1 MSTTIDQRVV
11 EMRFDNKQ
19 FESNV
24 KTSMSTIDK
33 LKQKL
38 NFKGATKG
46 LEDVSNAAK
55 KVDMRGLS
63 SAVETVQTRFSAL
76 QVVGVTALA
85 NITNSAINAGKR
97 IVSALTIDPIL
108 TGFQEYETQ
117 MNAIQTILAN
127 TQSKGTTID
136 DVTAALDELNKY
148 ADQTIY
154 NFTEM
159 TRNIGTFTAA
169 GVDLDK
175 SVTSIKGI
183 ANLAAVSGSNA
194 HQASTAMYQLSQALA
209 AGRVSLMDWNSVVN
223 AGMGGELFQ
232 NALKRTAEQMGTN
245 VDALIEKYG
254 SFRESLTEGQWL
266 TAEVLTETLTQLSGA
281 YTEADLIAQGY
292 SEKQAK
298 EIVQLAETAVS
309 AATDVKTFTQLW
321 DTMKEAAQSGWA
333 QTWQIIIGDFEE
345 AKAFFTELSNLFGPI
360 IQGMSDARNNLLEG
374 ALGSNWDKMI
384 KQINDAG
391 VATEDFTAE
400 LEKTVRA
407 AGGSYDAI
415 IERHGSLAQAFMD
428 GALSGDYIIDTLKR
442 MGGVTDDAGKS
453 TEDMTGKLE
462 YFQKVVS
469 DVWMGDYKNGAERIE
484 ALTKAGYDYAE
495 VQNLV
500 NKTVDGHKLTL
511 EDLTDVQLKSIG
523 YTDEEVTKLRE
534 LAEQAEK
541 TGTPLNDL
549 IDNLTKPSGRELL
562 LDSVLNILKSIINS
576 ASAVGKAWRE
586 IFPAMQSSQLYG
598 FIEGLHSL
606 TEAMMVDEEVAGKI
620 TRTFRGLFSILD
632 IITTI
637 LGGGVKIAFEVLS
650 TVLGAFNLDILDA
663 TAYLGDMLYNFRNFI
678 LDNELVTKGIELL
691 SSGILALID
700 FLKELGSAFM
710 NLDFVQQIMAH
721 FEVAKEVVDG
731 FIQGVKDG
739 LISIPDLIK
748 IYGPKLL
755 DAMKNIGQD
764 AISGLANGLKEGITR
779 LPQILIQIGQTI
791 LNTIKDV
798 LGIHSPSTEMEAI
811 GEFSIQGL
819 VNGFVSGVGTV
830 LNAVKDIALQIVS
843 TFSDILGSIDWGK
856 IIAVGMSAGFMYGGY
871 KMIGIFEAFSAP
883 FEGLGSI
890 LSGVGDILGEVA
902 DSTKKFFKGLDKMM
916 SAKAFSMRADAIK
929 SIATAIGILAASIF
943 LLSKIDTGKLFA
955 VVGAIAALAIVMGV
969 LMYALGNFELNGNVK
984 LGSFALSMVGIAA
997 SMILMATVLK
1007 KLESLNPDQLGETI
1021 AAFLVMVGSM
1031 MGVIAIYGNMVK
1043 GKAAQNIKQV
1053 GSLMRNMAI
1062 SLLLMVAVVKLLS
1075 MMSTG
1080 DLIKGGLAIAA
1091 FVGIVYLL
1099 STVSGVL
1106 SKNANK
1112 LGSLMLKFAV
1122 SLGLMVIV
1130 IKLIGTLSVGDV
1142 IKGGLAI
1149 AAFLGVINVLAKI
1162 TNVASPFANKLGTTL
1177 LAMSASMLIL
1187 AGIMMLI
1194 STMSVGDIVK
1204 GGLAIAA
1211 LASIV
1216 GYLATITLTYEKDAP
1231 RIASTLL
1238 AMSVSIG
1245 ILAGVA
1251 AVLSLID
1258 IAGLAKG
1265 IIAVGFLSSIMA
1277 ALTKATRHAQSVTGT
1292 VVAMSVSIAVMAAAV
1307 AGLSFINPTRL
1318 TGATLALT
1326 ILMGMFAIM
1335 VESTLNIKTSMSTL
1349 IVMTAA
1355 IALLGGVIYA
1365 LSTLPIESVLSSSLA
1380 LSALLLSFSASMKI
1394 LSTMGSFSAKSLLT
1408 IGVMSLIV
1416 GGLAFILSKISGLDV
1431 TSSMGNVAAL
1441 ALLMGGMAAMM
1452 PILSRVGKFAKG
1464 ARGGLFSV
1472 SVLVAELGLIIAAF
1486 GALAQ
1491 IPVATQ
1497 LVNEGGVL
1505 LEGIGNAIGSF
1516 IGGIVGGIASGITS
1530 ALPEI
1535 ASDLSL
1541 FMTTLTPFIV
1551 GAKMLD
1557 PTMMEG
1563 VKSLAQMILILTAA
1577 ELINGIAS
1585 WITGGNSLTTFA
1597 QDLVPF
1603 GVAMAAFGAAITGL
1617 DGGLVAQAAT
1627 AGKALAE
1634 MAATIPNEGG
1644 LLAEFLGENDMVM
1657 FGAKLPLFGT
1667 AMMAFSE
1674 SVTGLNSDV
1683 ITNAATAGK
1692 ALAEM
1697 AASIP
1702 NEGGLLATFLGEND
1716 MTLFGSKL
1724 PLFGAAMVAFG
1735 VSVKD
1740 LNADAVTNAA
1750 TAGQALTAL
1759 ADTIPNEGGLLGFIM
1774 GDNDMATFGAQL
1786 TEFGRG
1792 LSTYSAWVKN
1802 VDPNIVTT
1810 TAMAAQSLVTLADT
1824 LPEDK
1829 LFKNETTLDEFGSQM
1844 EEFGQ
1849 YFASY
1854 YSSISTINVNTLY
1867 SAVTE
1872 VGRLLDMATRMNDI
1886 DMDGMGSFGQALVK
1900 LGNTGIDGFI
1910 SAFTNASS
1918 RVYQAAS
1925 DMMGSLIDGATSR
1938 KGDFTNLFSMMVEDV
1953 LTAIKGKYPA
1963 MNMAGQTLMVQFV
1976 AGIQLKQFDLTNTFA
1991 LLMTQ
1996 SLTMISTNNY
2006 SFYTAGS
2013 TLMLMLISGVKSMEA
2028 ALISSF
2034 RNPIIATLTEI
2045 RNNYTGFY
2053 NAGEYLV
2060 QGFIAGMDAHMG
2072 DVKRAARRLAR
2083 EAYEAA
2089 MDELDAHSPSRLFE
2103 EVGSYVPLG
2112 FARGISHNE
2121 RDVESSANSMAN
2133 TATVTVRDAISK
2145 VADFIENGIDSE
2157 PTIRPVLDLSG
2168 VESGASRLNTMFSR
2182 NSAMSISNSMNR
2194 SSGEEIQN
2202 GDATSSRSG
2211 NVYTFTQNNYSP
2223 KALSRIEIYRQTKN
2237 QFSAMERMV

>member
-24 KTSMSTIDK
+24 KTSMSTLDK
-33 LKQKL
+33 LKEKL
-38 NFKGATKG
+38 HFKGATKG
-46 LEDVSNAAK
+46 LEEVSNAAK
-55 KVDMRGLS
+55 KVDMS
-63 SAVETVQTRFSAL
+63 SLGNAIETVQTKFSAL
-76 QVVGVTALA
+76 QVIGVTALA

-97 IVSALTIDPIL
+97 MVAALTIDPIT
-108 TGFQEYETQ
+108 TGFHEYETQ

-159 TRNIGTFTAA
+159 TKNIGTFTAA

-183 ANLAAVSGSNA
+183 ANLAAVSGSTSA
-194 HQASTAMYQLSQALA
+194 QASTAMYQLSQALA

-232 NALKRTAEQMGTN
+232 NALKRTAEQLGYN
-245 VDALIEKYG
+245 VDALIAKYG
-254 SFRESLTEGQWL
+254 SFRESLTKGQWL

-292 SEKQAK
+292 SESQAK

-333 QTWQIIIGDFEE
+333 QTWQIVLGDFEE
-345 AKAFFTELSNLFGPI
+345 AKEFFSTLSDLFGPI
-360 IQGMSDARNNLLEG
+360 IQGMSDARNDLLEG

-384 KQINDAG
+384 KKINEAG
-391 VATEDFTAE
+391 VATEDFNSE
-400 LEKTVRA
+400 LEKTVRS
-407 AGGSYDAI
+407 AGGNYDAI

-442 MGGVTDDAGKS
+442 MGGVTNEAGKA
-453 TEDMTGKLE
+453 TEDMSGKLE
-462 YFQKVVS
+462 YFQKVVN
-469 DVWMGDYKNGAERIE
+469 DVWNGDYMNGDERIE
-484 ALTKAGYDYAE
+484 ALTKAGYDYAQ

-523 YTDEEVTKLRE
+523 YTDEEVEKLRE
-534 LAEQAEK
+534 LANQAEE
-541 TGTPLNDL
+541 TGTPLNEL
-549 IDNLTKPSGRELL
+549 ITNLTKPSGRELL
-562 LDSVLNILKSIINS
+562 LDSVLNVLKSIIDS
-576 ASAVGKAWRE
+576 ASAVGAAWRE
-586 IFPAMQSSQLYG
+586 IFPAMESSQLYNL
-598 FIEGLHSL
+598 IEGLHSL
-606 TEAMMVDEEVAGKI
+606 TEALTVDEEVAGKI
-620 TRTFRGLFSILD
+620 TRTFRGLFAILD

-637 LGGGVKIAFEVLS
+637 VGGGLKVAFKVLS

-663 TAYLGDMLYNFRNFI
+663 TAFIGDMLYNFRNFL

-691 SSGILALID
+691 SDGIIALID
-700 FLKELGSAFM
+700 WLKDLGSAFM
-710 NLDFVQQIMAH
+710 QLDFVKQIAEH
-721 FEVAKEVVDG
+721 FSAAKDVIDG
-731 FIQGVKDG
+731 FIQGVMQG
-739 LISIPDLIK
+739 VISIPDLIK
-748 IYGPKLL
+748 TYGPFLL
-755 DAMKNIGQD
+755 DALKGIGED
-764 AISGLANGLKEGITR
+764 AISGLILGFQEGLPRVG
-779 LPQILIQIGQTI
+779 QMILKLGSTI
-791 LNTIKDV
+791 LDTIKDS
-798 LGIHSPSTEMEAI
+798 LGIQSPSTEMREI

-819 VNGFVSGVGTV
+819 IDGLLSGVSTV
-830 LNAVKDIALQIVS
+830 LGVIKDIALQIVS
-843 TFSDILGSIDWGK
+843 TFGDILGSIDWGK
-856 IIAVGMSAGFMYGGY
+856 VLAVGMSAGLAYGGF
-871 KMIGIFEAFSAP
+871 KMIGILEAFSAP

-902 DSTKKFFKGLDKMM
+902 DSTEKFFKGLNKMM

-955 VVGAIAALAIVMGV
+955 VVGAIAALAIVMGG

-1031 MGVIAIYGNMVK
+1031 MGVIAVYGNMVK
-1043 GKAAQNIKQV
+1043 GKSAQNIKQV

-1075 MMSTG
+1075 MMTVG
-1080 DLIKGGLAIAA
+1080 ELIQGGLAIAA

-1099 STVSGVL
+1099 SRVSGVL
-1106 SKNANK
+1106 GKNASK
-1112 LGSLMLKFAV
+1112 LGSLMFKFSV

-1130 IKLIGTLSVGDV
+1130 IKLISGLSAGEL

-1149 AAFLGVINVLAKI
+1149 TAFLGVINVLAII
-1162 TNVASPFANKLGTTL
+1162 TNFASPFVNKLGTTL

-1187 AGIMMLI
+1187 TGVMLLI
-1194 STMSVGDIVK
+1194 GTMSVSDIIK
-1204 GGLAIAA
+1204 GGLAIAG
-1211 LASIV
+1211 LATIV
-1216 GYLATITLTYEKDAP
+1216 GYLVTMTSMLEKDAP

-1238 AMSVSIG
+1238 AMSLSIG
-1245 ILAGVA
+1245 ILAGMA
-1251 AVLSLID
+1251 AILSLID

-1265 IIAVGFLSSIMA
+1265 LIAVGFLA
-1277 ALTKATRHAQSVTGT
+1277 AMMEALAKSTRNATSVTGT
-1292 VVAMSVSIAVMAAAV
+1292 IVAMSVGIAIMAAAV
-1307 AGLSFINPTRL
+1307 AGLSFINPTKL
-1318 TGATLALT
+1318 AGATMALT
-1326 ILMGMFAIM
+1326 ILIGMFAIL
-1335 VESTLNIKTSMSTL
+1335 VQSTDNVKTSMSTL
-1349 IVMTAA
+1349 IVMAA
-1355 IALLGGVIYA
+1355 VIALLAGVVYA
-1365 LSTLPIESVLSSSLA
+1365 LSMLPIENVLSSTVA
-1380 LSALLLSFSASMKI
+1380 LSAMLLSFSASMKI
-1394 LSTMGSFSAKSLLT
+1394 LSTMGKFSAKSLVT
-1408 IGVMSLIV
+1408 IGVMGVIV
-1416 GGLAFILSKISGLDV
+1416 AGLALLLTKISGLDM
-1431 TSSMGNVAAL
+1431 TSSIGNVAAL
-1441 ALLMGGMAAMM
+1441 LILLGGMAAIM
-1452 PILSRVGKFAKG
+1452 PVLSRVGTAATG
-1464 ARGGLFSV
+1464 AMSGLLAV
-1472 SVLVAELGLIIAAF
+1472 GVLVGELGLIIAAF

-1491 IPVATQ
+1491 IPGATW
-1497 LVNEGGVL
+1497 LVNEGGIL
-1505 LEGIGNAIGSF
+1505 LEAIGNAIGSF
-1516 IGGIVGGIASGITS
+1516 IGGIIGGVASGITS

-1617 DGGLVAQAAT
+1617 NGGLVAQAAT

-1644 LLAEFLGENDMVM
+1644 LLADFLGENDMVM

-1667 AMMAFSE
+1667 AMMAFAA

-1716 MTLFGSKL
+1716 MALFGAKL

-1735 VSVKD
+1735 ISVKD

-1829 LFKNETTLDEFGSQM
+1829 LFKNETTLDEFGRQM

-1867 SAVTE
+1867 TAVTE
-1872 VGRLLDMATRMNDI
+1872 VGRLLDMATRMNEI
-1886 DMDGMGSFGQALVK
+1886 DMDGMGSFGEALVK
-1900 LGNTGIDGFI
+1900 LGNTGVDGFI
-1910 SAFTNASS
+1910 NAFTNASS
-1918 RVYQAAS
+1918 RVYQAAY
-1925 DMMGSLIDGATSR
+1925 DMMGSLIDGASAR
-1938 KGDFTNLFSMMVEDV
+1938 KSDITNMFSTLVEDA
-1953 LTAIKGKYPA
+1953 LTVIRGKYA
-1963 MNMAGQTLMVQFV
+1963 SMNMAGQTLMVQFV
-1976 AGIQLKQFDLTNTFA
+1976 MGIQLKQFDLTNTFA

-1996 SLTMISTNNY
+1996 SLNMIAVNNY
-2006 SFYTAGS
+2006 SFYTCGS
-2013 TLMLMLISGVKSMEA
+2013 TLMLMLTSGVKSLESS
-2028 ALISSF
+2028 LIASF
-2034 RNPIIATLTEI
+2034 RNPIVQALTEI
-2045 RNNYTGFY
+2045 RNNYSGFY

-2060 QGFIAGMDAHMG
+2060 QGFIAGMDAHMD

-2089 MDELDAHSPSRLFE
+2089 MDELDSHSPSRVFMD
-2103 EVGSYVPLG
+2103 VGSYVALG
-2112 FARGISHNE
+2112 FAKGITDGDGE
-2121 RDVESSANSMAN
+2121 VKDSAVAMAD
-2133 TATVTVRDAISK
+2133 TAIKSVQQAISK
-2145 VADFIENGIDSE
+2145 VADYINNDIDTQ
-2157 PTIRPVLDLSG
+2157 PIIRPVLDLAN
-2168 VESGASRLNTMFSR
+2168 VDEGARRLNTMFST
-2182 NSAMSISNSMNR
+2182 NSAVSIGRAMSR
-2194 SSGEEIQN
+2194 DLPVDDQN
-2202 GDATSSRSG
+2202 GVSTPNNG

-2223 KALSRIEIYRQTKN
+2223 KALSRVEIYRQTKN
-2237 QFSAMERMV
+2237 QFSAMERML